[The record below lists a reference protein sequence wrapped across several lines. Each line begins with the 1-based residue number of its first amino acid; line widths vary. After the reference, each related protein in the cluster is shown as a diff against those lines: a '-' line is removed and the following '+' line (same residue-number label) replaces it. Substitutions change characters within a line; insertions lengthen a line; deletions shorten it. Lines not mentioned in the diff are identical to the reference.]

1 MRTPLPLQSLTN
13 AQSLKLTNLNP
24 IRAKLTKIFSHHQ
37 PHHYRWLQPMIAILA
52 SRRYSLLLA
61 SIKPEGAV
69 KPKPIL
75 VVEPEGAVVA
85 TEHFCCLTSRTSTQS
100 YSLRRRKCACSP
112 RHRSSASRSFLPPT
126 TSSLTTATTTPST
139 SSSIM
144 ALVAYCVVADESAGK
159 QVPIAFLEQVNDDF
173 VSKYSASN
181 KAGTNAATNSLNKEF
196 GSICNTTSITLRR
209 KASLPRFRIRSLKLR

>member
-1 MRTPLPLQSLTN
+1 
-13 AQSLKLTNLNP
+13 
-24 IRAKLTKIFSHHQ
+24 
-37 PHHYRWLQPMIAILA
+37 MIAILA

-144 ALVAYCVVADESAGK
+144 ALVDESAGK

-173 VSKYSASN
+173 VFKYSASN

-196 GSICNTTSITLRR
+196 G
-209 KASLPRFRIRSLKLR
+209 